1 MGMDAR
7 YLKNSP
13 LRRPQWRAERTLYLI
28 DGHPIPRR
36 PQRYDDRYVRTYR
49 KFLVELMAAGDN
61 ELRRNSLFEKMPSVG
76 QAHFLYVSRD
86 GLSRCIL
93 EAWLLT
99 GLSSDEIA
107 GEFAMDPS
115 AIDYFEKLFFNVR
128 DRLDCSDWISLVI
141 RRQTSEHSADE
152 RGGTDLGYII
162 RLYAFYGGPLVLRA
176 LVAEVAPEKMKS
188 GSAAGGEI
196 DEALASFVRDRTMA
210 AAEVLSGRVKN
221 ARLWKMVVRSKK
233 FRR

>member
-1 MGMDAR
+1 
-7 YLKNSP
+7 
-13 LRRPQWRAERTLYLI
+13 
-28 DGHPIPRR
+28 
-36 PQRYDDRYVRTYR
+36 
-49 KFLVELMAAGDN
+49 MAAGGN
-61 ELRRNSLFEKMPSVG
+61 ELRRNSLYEKMPSVG

-86 GLSRCIL
+86 RLSRDIL

-107 GEFAMDPS
+107 DEFAMDPS

-141 RRQTSEHSADE
+141 RRQTSEHSAEGDE
-152 RGGTDLGYII
+152 RGGADLGYII
-162 RLYAFYGGPLVLRA
+162 RLYAFHGGPLVLRA
-176 LVAEVAPEKMKS
+176 LVAAVAPEKMKS

-221 ARLWKMVVRSKK
+221 ARLLKMVLRSKK